1 MGKKILTLDIG
12 ASRVALAEYEQNGA
26 ELTLV
31 NYGTSP
37 LAAPVDTGDAETIL
51 APAIM
56 DIVKEK
62 GIKPG
67 DVAITVSGQMVFP
80 RFAAIPMAGGNDK
93 FEQLVRYEIEQ
104 NIPFPI
110 DEMVCDRQIL
120 GDTVDGDK
128 SVMIVAAKL
137 DQIDGITSAL
147 VANGFTPHL
156 VGVSPISV
164 VNAIRYVN
172 GDDGSCN
179 VILDMGAKTTSLII
193 AEGEKLFIRSIPIGG
208 NNISRDIA
216 KALGISQADA
226 EALKLSKGY
235 VGAGGVTE
243 DEDPEADAISKVAR
257 TVLTRLHA
265 EISRSVNFS
274 RSQQGFGAPTK
285 MYLTGGTALLGQVD
299 TFFSESLGIEVVFF
313 NPFDRIQ
320 VGGSVDADALASDAA
335 MLGAASGAAIQS
347 ISQASLNINLIPPAI
362 VEAKAEKAKIPF
374 VAAGGALLIVGLIAV
389 LVGVSGV
396 NSKLAETY
404 ETLDAKKTSLNSVA
418 TKVKTGEKN
427 VEEAMADATK
437 TAKILFAR
445 ERTLVDFG
453 LVTSV
458 LADGGMWIEK
468 WEAGKTTDEPTRITI
483 RGWKDKLETMIKA
496 DGKGRTAAEIVVDR
510 IVNSQLKSNQYCL
523 VHPEDIKILE
533 NKEIGKDGNV
543 RQFVMEVKFQ

>member
-1 MGKKILTLDIG
+1 MGKRILTLDIG

-26 ELTLV
+26 ELTLT

-67 DVAITVSGQMVFP
+67 DVSITVSGQMVFP
-80 RFAAIPMAGGNDK
+80 RFAAIPEAGGQDK
-93 FEQLVRYEIEQ
+93 FEQMVRYEVEQ

-110 DEMVCDRQIL
+110 DEMVCDRQVL
-120 GDTVDGDK
+120 GDTPDGDK

-137 DQIDGITSAL
+137 EQIDGITSAL
-147 VANGFTPHL
+147 VSCGFNPTI
-156 VGVSPISV
+156 VGVSPIAV

-172 GDDGSCN
+172 GDDGSCK
-179 VILDMGAKTTSLII
+179 VILDIGAKTTSLII

-208 NNISRDIA
+208 NNLNRDIA
-216 KALGISQADA
+216 SALGISQADA
-226 EALKLSKGY
+226 ENLKRTKGY
-235 VGAGGVTE
+235 VSAGGVTE

-274 RSQQGFGAPTK
+274 RSQQGFSAPPAL
-285 MYLTGGTALLGQVD
+285 YLTGGTALLGQVD
-299 TFFSESLGIEVVFF
+299 TFFAESLGIEVVFF

-320 VGGSVDADALASDAA
+320 VGGGVDADQLGSDAA
-335 MLGAASGAAIQS
+335 LLGAATGAAVQA

-362 VEAKAEKAKIPF
+362 LEAKAEKAKIPL
-374 VAAGGALLIVGLIAV
+374 VAAGGAMLVAGLVAV

-396 NSKLAETY
+396 NSKLSETY
-404 ETLDAKKTSLNSVA
+404 ETLDGKKTSLNSVA
-418 TKVKTGEKN
+418 NKVKQGEKQ
-427 VEEAMADATK
+427 VETAVEDATK
-437 TAKILFAR
+437 TATLLFAR
-445 ERTLVDFG
+445 ERTMVDLG
-453 LVTSV
+453 LVSSV
-458 LADGGMWIEK
+458 LADGGMWIDK
-468 WEAGKTTDEPTRITI
+468 WESGKTDEPVKITI
-483 RGWKDKLETMIKA
+483 RGWKDKLDEMIKA